1 MNTLLLKLFYLGF
14 YGCTRGSSQYN
25 RTLLQHH
32 SSNILPQFNSP
43 SVVGAVVG
51 IKTANHARQLD
62 MMVLVTMAEDVQLM
76 VYSV

>member
-1 MNTLLLKLFYLGF
+1 MNSLLLKLFYLGF

-32 SSNILPQFNSP
+32 FILPQFNSP

-51 IKTANHARQLD
+51 VKTANHARQLD
-62 MMVLVTMAEDVQLM
+62 MMVLVTMAEDVQLT
-76 VYSV
+76 VGSI